1 MDLYINN
8 KWKGV
13 VTMREQKLSFAS
25 IDEYISLFP
34 ADIQAKLRLI
44 RKTIKQA
51 APEAIEK
58 ISYQMPTFYLNGN
71 LVYFAAYKSHI
82 GFYPTGNAI
91 KVFEDD
97 IKDFKTSKGTIQIPL
112 DQELPLE
119 LIKKIVV
126 FRVEENLQKKQ
137 KKVSK

>member
-1 MDLYINN
+1 
-8 KWKGV
+8 
-13 VTMREQKLSFAS
+13 MRDQKPSFAS

-34 ADIQAKLRLI
+34 AEIQTKLQLI
-44 RKTIKQA
+44 RKTIKQT

-71 LVYFAAYKSHI
+71 LVYFAAYKTHI

-91 KVFEDD
+91 KVFEND

-112 DQELPLE
+112 DQDLPLE
-119 LIKKIVV
+119 LIKKIVA
-126 FRVEENLQKKQ
+126 FRVAENLQKKT
-137 KKVSK
+137 KKVSN